1 MMKRWFH
8 NIYYSF
14 PVQLLIVHL
23 RSNHLLIGTW
33 ILFAILLSGFLG
45 RKYGF
50 QYLFLDPEYLGQ
62 VNFWSFFFVGMAFGS
77 FFMSWNL
84 TIYLLTSH
92 YFPFLA
98 SLSRPFTKFVINN
111 MVLPLSFFLFY
122 MVFVIH
128 FQRYYEALG
137 FGVILMN
144 CLGFIIGG
152 LTLVLSYSLYFQF
165 TNRDISYYE
174 KSGAKSPDLSKSF
187 APGRR
192 HVDLEYIKL
201 DTSRW
206 KVATYLSESLTPR
219 LVRSVAHYDSSLLM
233 SIFKQN
239 HLNALILQLLSM
251 MVLLSLGYL
260 IDYPPF
266 RIPAGASLFI
276 LGSLLTA
283 IIGAV
288 TYWFNEWRVT
298 VILLG
303 LLVFNYI
310 TRSEAFNHQNRAY
323 GMDYQAPPAAYTI
336 EKIQGV
342 CGSPVIEEDKA
353 TTIAILNRWR
363 NKVAPG
369 RSPLPK
375 MVVLSVSGGGLKA
388 ASWAMQVVQAAD
400 SLMEGQLLHHT
411 VLITGASGGM
421 LGMAYLRELSLEK
434 QNGKAVHLY
443 SRRHIDNITKDLL
456 NSVAFTIVSNDL
468 FLPWATFETGGYT
481 YHKDRGYI
489 FEQQLNE
496 NTGYIL
502 DKTIGDYR
510 QAEQAAIIPMLF
522 ITPSIVNDAR
532 RLIISPQGVSYMMA
546 APVGQSH
553 PNTVEA
559 DAVDFGWMFK
569 QQNADNLRFLTA
581 LRMNATYPYILPN
594 VHLPSEPG
602 VEIMDAGFI
611 DNYGMISATRFIQVF
626 QDWIKENTSG
636 VVLLQVSSSEKLEQ
650 VTTSGG
656 QGIVESLINPIGI
669 AGKMLIR
676 QEFEHDNTVG
686 FVYDILG
693 QDYFDVI
700 RFMYRPSQSNKLE
713 ASISFHI
720 TEREKEDVLSAIQLE
735 ENQASLRQLMQ
746 LIAPPT
752 KQNAVNRQLEE

>member
-1 MMKRWFH
+1 MKRWFH
-8 NIYYSF
+8 NLYYSF

-33 ILFAILLSGFLG
+33 TLFALLLSGSLG

-62 VNFWSFFFVGMAFGS
+62 VNLWSFFFVGLAFGS

-84 TIYLLTSH
+84 TIYLLTAH
-92 YFPFLA
+92 HFPFLA
-98 SLSRPFTKFVINN
+98 SLARPFTKFVINN
-111 MVLPLSFFLFY
+111 MVLPLGFFLFY
-122 MVFVIH
+122 MILAVH
-128 FQRYYEALG
+128 FQRYYEGLG
-137 FGVILMN
+137 FGIILLN
-144 CLGFIIGG
+144 CLGFVLGS
-152 LTLVLSYSLYFQF
+152 LTLVSCYSLYFQF
-165 TNRDISYYE
+165 TNKDISFYE
-174 KSGAKSPDLSKSF
+174 KGGPRPPDLSRSF

-192 HVDLEYIKL
+192 HVDVEYIKL
-201 DTSRW
+201 DTTRW
-206 KVATYLSESLTPR
+206 QVATYLSESLQPR
-219 LVRSVAHYDSSLLM
+219 LVRSVAHYDSSLLR

-251 MVLLSLGYL
+251 MTLLALGYL

-276 LGSLLTA
+276 LASVLTA
-283 IIGAV
+283 VIGAV
-288 TYWFNEWRVT
+288 TYWFSEWRVT
-298 VILLG
+298 VIILG
-303 LLVFNYI
+303 LLAINFI

-323 GMDYQAPPAAYTI
+323 GMDYQVPPADYTV
-336 EKIQGV
+336 EKIQGI
-342 CGSPVIEEDKA
+342 CGAPVIGEDKA
-353 TTIAILNRWR
+353 ATIEILNRWR
-363 NKVAPG
+363 GKAAPAG
-369 RSPLPK
+369 TMPK
-375 MVVLSVSGGGLKA
+375 MVILSVSGGGLKA
-388 ASWAMQVVQAAD
+388 ASWAMQVVQTAD
-400 SLMEGQLLHHT
+400 SLLEGGLLRHT
-411 VLITGASGGM
+411 ALMTGASGGM
-421 LGMAYLRELSLEK
+421 MGMAYLRELYLR
-434 QNGKAVHLY
+434 QQLGHPVNLY
-443 SRRHIDNITKDLL
+443 SRKYIDNITKDLI

-496 NTGYIL
+496 NTEFIL

-510 QAEQAAIIPMLF
+510 QAEQSALIPMLF
-522 ITPSIVNDAR
+522 LTPSIINDAR
-532 RLIISPQGVSYMMA
+532 RMIISPQGVSYMMV

-553 PNTVEA
+553 PSTVEA

-569 QQNADNLRFLTA
+569 EQNADNLRFLTA

-594 VHLPSEPG
+594 VHLPSEPEI
-602 VEIMDAGFI
+602 EIMDAGFI

-626 QDWIKENTSG
+626 QDWIRKNTSG
-636 VVLLQVSSSEKLEQ
+636 VVLLQITSSEKLEE
-650 VTTSGG
+650 VTPSGG
-656 QGIVESLINPIGI
+656 QGIIESLINPIGI

-676 QEFEHDNTVG
+676 QEFEHDNTLG

-693 QDYFDVI
+693 RGRFDVI

-720 TEREKEDVLSAIQLE
+720 TEREKEDVLNAIQLE
-735 ENQASLRQLMQ
+735 ENQASLRQLVQ
-746 LIAPPT
+746 LLLPSV
-752 KQNAVNRQLEE
+752 KQNAAQRHLVE